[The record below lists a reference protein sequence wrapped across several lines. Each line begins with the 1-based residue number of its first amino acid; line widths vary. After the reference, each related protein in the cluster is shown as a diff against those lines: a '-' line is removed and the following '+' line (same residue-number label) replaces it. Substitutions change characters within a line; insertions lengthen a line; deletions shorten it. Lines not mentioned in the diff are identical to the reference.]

1 MAKIDNLQATTL
13 MVARKRD
20 GVICFEQTKK
30 FIKQAKAANKNI
42 GSLIFENEGHG
53 IDKWQSRMHHARR
66 VEDFLAKYLGGRS
79 GNFE

>member
-53 IDKWQSRMHHARR
+53 IDKWQSRTRDARR
-66 VEDFLAKYLGGRS
+66 VEYHLAKYWGGATS
-79 GNFE
+79 NE